1 MTKAKATKAPRP
13 MPTDPA
19 DLARAMFAVA
29 DKKIESRKR
38 KGGAQTSLTREKT

>member
-1 MTKAKATKAPRP
+1 MSKTKKTPRP

-29 DKKIESRKR
+29 DKKISPKSPTPAKKKKQVGE
-38 KGGAQTSLTREKT
+38 

>member
-1 MTKAKATKAPRP
+1 MTKAKTKKTPRP

-29 DKKIESRKR
+29 DKKIEAKKKTGKR
-38 KGGAQTSLTREKT
+38 TGKTG

>member
-1 MTKAKATKAPRP
+1 MTKTKKPARP

-29 DKKIESRKR
+29 DKKIDPRSPGLARK
-38 KGGAQTSLTREKT
+38 KREERPKSE

>member
-1 MTKAKATKAPRP
+1 MNKKEAKKTPRP

-29 DKKIESRKR
+29 DKKIDTGKR
-38 KGGAQTSLTREKT
+38 KGEKRKNPSTGS

>member
-1 MTKAKATKAPRP
+1 MAKLKTKKAPRP

-29 DKKIESRKR
+29 DKKIDAKNKKKGKR
-38 KGGAQTSLTREKT
+38 TGKGR

>member
-1 MTKAKATKAPRP
+1 MSDKEQKRAPRP

-29 DKKIESRKR
+29 NKKTEARKK
-38 KGGAQTSLTREKT
+38 KGERTRRAGS